1 MGLNVLIQAETMQDL
16 TAEIFVAAG
25 CSAEEAAC
33 IGRRLVMAN
42 LTGHD
47 SHGVIRVPRYLQWMR
62 DGTLVPG
69 QTIEIV
75 TESESFAV
83 VDGRHGFGQSVGTQ
97 AVELGIA
104 KAKKNG
110 VAIVALRN
118 AGHLGRIG
126 DWAEMAVEAGLISI
140 HFVNVA
146 GSLLVAPFGGTER
159 RMSTNPICIGVPLE
173 DAPPLILDFAT
184 ALVAEGKVL
193 VAASGGKALPPGA
206 LIGPDGVPNADPK
219 TLYGAGDIHD
229 PQGGR
234 QGLGAI
240 RAMGEHKGSGL
251 ALMCEMLAGALT
263 GSGCAGPAKRPI
275 ANGMLSIYLSI
286 EALSGDGGH
295 AFGAEA
301 RAYVDFFTSARPAE
315 PDGEVLVPGEP
326 ERRRRAA
333 RLAEGLERPAQ
344 VWGDILAAA
353 KTVGLEPAAIEAR
366 IAG

>member
-1 MGLNVLIQAETMQDL
+1 MQDF

-25 CSAEEAAC
+25 CSAEEGAR
-33 IGRRLVMAN
+33 IGQRLVMAN

-126 DWAEMAVEAGLISI
+126 DWAEMAVDAGLISI

-173 DAPPLILDFAT
+173 DGPPLILDFAT

-219 TLYGAGDIHD
+219 TLYGEGDIHD

-240 RAMGEHKGSGL
+240 RTMGEHKGSGL

-263 GSGCAGPAKRPI
+263 GSGCAGPAKRRI
-275 ANGMLSIYLSI
+275 ANGMLSIYMSI
-286 EALSGDGGH
+286 EALSEDGGH
-295 AFGAEA
+295 AFSAEA
-301 RAYVDFFTSARPAE
+301 RTYVEFFTSARPAE

-333 RLAEGLERPAQ
+333 RLAEGLELPAQ
-344 VWGDILAAA
+344 VWADILAAA
-353 KTVGLEPAAIEAR
+353 KTVGLDPTTIEAR
-366 IAG
+366 IDS